1 MLRIV
6 GDGAKGV
13 LRGGGLCGGEAD
25 WGGLVL
31 DGVARAPPRPR
42 HRSRHQRD
50 CYVSIESQIAGELE
64 VGDFHS

>member
-1 MLRIV
+1 MVRIV
-6 GDGAKGV
+6 GDGAKGL
-13 LRGGGLCGGEAD
+13 LRGGGLCGGEAN
-25 WGGLVL
+25 WGRFVL

-50 CYVSIESQIAGELE
+50 GNVSIEPQIAGKLE